1 MPREALDKFK
11 CLLSKS
17 WSAFHA
23 IRRLS
28 VEFYTNILT
37 SKTHLQR
44 VEGTQA
50 LEGIRSNLRD
60 LVVAEVS
67 VNGGE
72 SRVMKKTELRRMRK
86 KRITDSDKRSNPVSP
101 FPSTIGTS
109 VTRDCLHSVWSV
121 FCWQGKGHFLGTQ
134 SAPIYVAAH
143 RELSMGWL
151 AIQLPRAW
159 FLAGSACLPNGRVM
173 RWDITKAQ
181 GFSLILEHS
190 LTNSTGSWPFVKTTV
205 VILCVVSFLDEA
217 GLPSIF

>member
-17 WSAFHA
+17 WSALHA
-23 IRRLS
+23 IRRLL
-28 VEFYTNILT
+28 VEFDTNILT

-67 VNGGE
+67 VNGGKN
-72 SRVMKKTELRRMRK
+72 RVMKKTELKRMRK
-86 KRITDSDKRSNPVSP
+86 KIITDSDKHSNPVSL

-109 VTRDCLHSVWSV
+109 VTRDCLHSV
-121 FCWQGKGHFLGTQ
+121 FCWQGKRHFLGNQ
-134 SAPIYVAAH
+134 SARIYVAAH

-205 VILCVVSFLDEA
+205 VILCVVSFLDKA